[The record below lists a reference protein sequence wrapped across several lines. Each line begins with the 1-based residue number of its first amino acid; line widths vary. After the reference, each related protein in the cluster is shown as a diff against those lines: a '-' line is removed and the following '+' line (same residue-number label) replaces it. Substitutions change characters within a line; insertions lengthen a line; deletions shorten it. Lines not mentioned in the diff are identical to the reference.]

1 MFLVERPRSGN
12 SKYCNMAFNGIM
24 DESKMQDIQFFD
36 ECVST
41 SIPLPCMPYGVLL
54 YKGIMPVFG
63 HRDGA
68 HGQKNTVHAL
78 QSPKD
83 HRVAS
88 TLVSFLP
95 GLLGR
100 ATLPYNFIEFL
111 NIYVASS
118 HNSRF
123 RVPRHFISLHLIRSP
138 QHVVKPLIFA
148 QRRRPSHQEFHDDG
162 HAVG

>member
-1 MFLVERPRSGN
+1 
-12 SKYCNMAFNGIM
+12 MAFNGIM
-24 DESKMQDIQFFD
+24 DKTKMQDVPFFD
-36 ECVST
+36 ACDST
-41 SIPLPCMPYGVLL
+41 PLPLPCMPYGVLL
-54 YKGIMPVFG
+54 YKGMPVFG

-100 ATLPYNFIEFL
+100 ATIPNDVIERVI
-111 NIYVASS
+111 IYVTSS

-123 RVPRHFISLHLIRSP
+123 RVPCHFISLHLIRSP
-138 QHVVKPLIFA
+138 QHVVKPTLFA
-148 QRRRPSHQEFHDDG
+148 QRRRSSHQEFHDDG
-162 HAVG
+162 HAVGSAS